1 MLENMR
7 CIFNDMRNSVV
18 VKKRNPDNKGF
29 EVKTNKKNHSYVYIN
44 WKNAQLEQNASS
56 GF

>member
-1 MLENMR
+1 
-7 CIFNDMRNSVV
+7 MRNSVV